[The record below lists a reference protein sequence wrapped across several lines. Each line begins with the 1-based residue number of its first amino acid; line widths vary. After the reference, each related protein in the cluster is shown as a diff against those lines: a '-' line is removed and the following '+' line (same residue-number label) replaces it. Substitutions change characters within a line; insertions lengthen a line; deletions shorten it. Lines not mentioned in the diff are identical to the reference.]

1 MITFTVNKDNS
12 EKKFECSFEDSILSL
27 KQRII
32 KEFELTCDYIDI
44 DFILEIPIRSLGKFN
59 LESGI
64 LPRPLDNYTFD
75 RYGLEGRTIEATFH
89 AVEDYDHKKYTS
101 KFKHVKTMKSQ
112 GERTYELN
120 KEKSIG
126 FNIDSVDDFPTL
138 G

>member
-32 KEFELTCDYIDI
+32 KDFELTCDYIDI

-64 LPRPLDNYTFD
+64 FRIWY
-75 RYGLEGRTIEATFH
+75 LE
-89 AVEDYDHKKYTS
+89 S
-101 KFKHVKTMKSQ
+101 
-112 GERTYELN
+112 
-120 KEKSIG
+120 SIFYKPCKCG
-126 FNIDSVDDFPTL
+126 HL
-138 G
+138 Q